1 MLFIQW
7 KKEANRRGRRRSETK
22 MAAEKIE
29 TVIAGNYLEMERE
42 EENTNN
48 NNNISSSAK
57 TKLSNL
63 FWHGGS
69 VYDAW
74 FSCASNQVYTY
85 SHFCFFDKPL
95 KFQAFGL

>member
-1 MLFIQW
+1 
-7 KKEANRRGRRRSETK
+7 

-29 TVIAGNYLEMERE
+29 TVVAGNYLEMERE
-42 EENTNN
+42 EENRSGNN
-48 NNNISSSAK
+48 TSAK

-85 SHFCFFDKPL
+85 T
-95 KFQAFGL
+95 